1 MIETIGSLVQETN
14 NHLRWL
20 GAATLHILG
29 AVATSAFLG
38 VLLGTAGMA
47 LPRPPLTVALAVGI
61 AGAVAILYAASDLG
75 LIDLPHPTLM
85 SAVPVT
91 WWRRWRPLRAPL
103 MYGAAL
109 GLGVTTRIPFGAFYV
124 LCILSFLRG
133 SAMYGAMLMA
143 TYGLTR
149 TLTVATA
156 SWITGSRGMA
166 TEQWLSMPFCD
177 IRRVYAVATS
187 SLMAAGSLLLAA
199 AFVSM
204 S

>member
-20 GAATLHILG
+20 GAATLHMLG
-29 AVATSAFLG
+29 AVATSACLGLFLG
-38 VLLGTAGMA
+38 VAGMA
-47 LPRPPLTVALAVGI
+47 LPRPPVTWAVAIGV
-61 AGAVAILYAASDLG
+61 AGVVAILYAASDIG

-91 WWRRWRPLRAPL
+91 WWRRWRPYRAPL

-133 SAMYGAMLMA
+133 SALYGAMLMA

-149 TLTVATA
+149 TLTVAGA

-166 TEQWLSMPFCD
+166 TEQWLSTPFCD
-177 IRRVYAVATS
+177 VRRVHAIAS
-187 SLMAAGSLLLAA
+187 ASLIAAGSLLLTA
-199 AFVSM
+199 AFVSI